1 MPVQMPAFPSGVAM
15 RTGCGVV
22 LGFTDDHA
30 ECHRC
35 AIVRSAVLL
44 PFRLDKN
51 EYKLHRARR
60 MPTLHR
66 TMRRAGRRHCLQP
79 ISNQRTTSTV
89 MRIKSEK
96 DFYSGLLFMAVG
108 VGFAW
113 GATSY
118 KIGDASRMGPGYFPL
133 LLGVLLALVGALV
146 MFLSL
151 VVETEDGDPVGRIAW
166 RPLIFII
173 LANLV
178 FGVLL
183 GGLPSIELPYMG
195 LMAAIFAMTFIAA
208 YAGDEFR
215 FKEVLILAIVLA
227 ALSYIAFI
235 WLLSL
240 QFPAWPAFISG

>member
-1 MPVQMPAFPSGVAM
+1 
-15 RTGCGVV
+15 
-22 LGFTDDHA
+22 
-30 ECHRC
+30 
-35 AIVRSAVLL
+35 
-44 PFRLDKN
+44 
-51 EYKLHRARR
+51 
-60 MPTLHR
+60 
-66 TMRRAGRRHCLQP
+66 
-79 ISNQRTTSTV
+79 